1 MINFMKVKFEAEN
14 CYNGAQN
21 MALDEKM
28 LEDAI
33 CSKSDFAHVRFY
45 TWKPMC
51 VSLGRNQKENFNN
64 EKIDAVRRKTGG
76 RALLHHDELTYS
88 IVAPILEKESII
100 QTYKRTSNCLILGF
114 RQLGIN
120 LEYGCDR
127 GSGNAY
133 CMEATSKA
141 DISYNGKKFIGSAQ
155 YRSRGYFL
163 QHGSI
168 LFNLDFE
175 LIEKIFGKVDRNK
188 LITLNEI
195 KKGINKKELI
205 EALKYGF
212 EHGFNL

>member
-33 CSKSDFAHVRFY
+33 FSKPNFARVRFY
-45 TWKPMC
+45 TWEPMC
-51 VSLGRNQKENFNN
+51 ISIGRNQKENFSNKN
-64 EKIDAVRRKTGG
+64 IDVVRRKTGG
-76 RALLHHDELTYS
+76 RALLHHKELTYS
-88 IVAPILEKESII
+88 IVAPILEGESII

-114 RQLGIN
+114 KQLGIN
-120 LEYGCDR
+120 LEYGCEKGGGD
-127 GSGNAY
+127 AY
-133 CMEATSKA
+133 CMNLTSKA
-141 DISYNGKKFIGSAQ
+141 DISYQGKKLIGSAQ

-168 LFNLDFE
+168 LFDLDLE
-175 LIEKIFGKVDRNK
+175 LVEKIFGKVDRSK

-195 KKGINKKELI
+195 KKDINKKELI